1 MFDERT
7 GQVFEERIALIQS
20 QNDARNWPKK
30 TPIALCQ
37 KYRSS
42 ETSAYRNYCKVVEQN
57 RSGGEIVAKGP
68 RKLFD
73 ISIKVL
79 VSNLHSLPPNTLKHI
94 PLHLL
99 EEAARVA
106 QGRFAELG
114 PLGSFPDGFLDLLPL
129 STVEG
134 MWAAINQRAQLNL
147 DTWKKIS
154 KRLLSEKRDT
164 VTELG
169 LRRYRQEIES
179 PSPELSFYAGPVTS
193 TSFDF
198 LTSLTITA
206 WYPIHDLVNLA
217 DVVNLG
223 ILQIYE
229 TEKSILELGLERL
242 VPDRL
247 LRAWAELAV
256 ENGAFS
262 VLRVLKFHV
271 LEGGLTDSSLRHFN
285 SFPALGLVYPGPQGM
300 SESVAV
306 KAKEQGWQALCD
318 SKTYLIGTQFSNT
331 INVVNPRDDNYSYDY
346 WGKQVWHMPFMN
358 FGANNPT
365 SWDGCEVTTLPSK
378 NEGEFLAALEA
389 TRLPTHWL
397 SGVKQGGPQNRM
409 GRVYKYD
416 DFVQGE
422 SWQKTDWDLFSE
434 SLGLP
439 MSNIVTDGDVHCLD
453 QFHGLTYL
461 RLDRDLRAAGVKEC
475 GPGIVSIGDTFKSII
490 STIPIVSILLGP
502 RKLGERFDN
511 LSRTKTWHFL
521 RTHIPD
527 KVPNPDQP
535 TSNPADARSSTAP
548 PSSNKRPGF
557 GSIKKRR
564 PAKVQRFK
572 DFFGA
577 L

>member
-7 GQVFEERIALIQS
+7 GQIFEERTAPIQN

-37 KYRSS
+37 KYRSY
-42 ETSAYRNYCKVVEQN
+42 ETPAYKNYCKVVERN
-57 RSGGEIVAKGP
+57 RSPGEIVANGP

-73 ISIKVL
+73 ISIKIL
-79 VSNLHSLPPNTLKHI
+79 VSNLNSLPLNTLKRI
-94 PLHLL
+94 PQHLL
-99 EEAARVA
+99 EVVARVA

-129 STVEG
+129 SAVEE
-134 MWAAINQRAQLNL
+134 MWMAINQRAQLNL

-154 KRLLSEKRDT
+154 KRILSEKRDT

-169 LRRYRQEIES
+169 LRRYRQQIES
-179 PSPELSFYAGPVTS
+179 PSPELSFYTGPVTS

-198 LTSLTITA
+198 LTSLSITA

-229 TEKSILELGLERL
+229 TEESILKRGLERL

-256 ENGAFS
+256 EKGAFS

-271 LEGGLTDSSLRHFN
+271 LEGGLTDDSLRHFN
-285 SFPALGLVYPGPQGM
+285 SFPALGLVFPGPDRM
-300 SESVAV
+300 TESVSV
-306 KAKEQGWQALCD
+306 KAKEVGWQALCD
-318 SKTYLIGTQFSNT
+318 SKTPLIPTQFSNT
-331 INVVNPRDDNYSYDY
+331 INMVNPRDDNYSYDPSS
-346 WGKQVWHMPFMN
+346 KQAWHLPFVN
-358 FGANNPT
+358 FGVNNPT
-365 SWDGCEVTTLPSK
+365 LWDGCEVTTLPSK
-378 NEGEFLAALEA
+378 NRREFLLALKA
-389 TRLPTHWL
+389 TRPPTHWL
-397 SGVKQGGPQNRM
+397 SGVKRGSPQNRM
-409 GRVYKYD
+409 SRIHKYD

-434 SLGLP
+434 SLGRP
-439 MSNIVTDGDVHCLD
+439 NSYTVTDGDVHCLD

-475 GPGIVSIGDTFKSII
+475 GPGIVSIGNTFKSII
-490 STIPIVSILLGP
+490 TTAPIVSILLGS
-502 RKLGERFDN
+502 RKLGDKFDN
-511 LSRTKTWHFL
+511 FSRIKSWHFL
-521 RTHIPD
+521 RTTIPD
-527 KVPNPDQP
+527 KVPKPDQP
-535 TSNPADARSSTAP
+535 TSNPADAKSSTVP
-548 PSSNKRPGF
+548 SSSNKRPDSESGR
-557 GSIKKRR
+557 KMR
-564 PAKVQRFK
+564 PGKVQKFN